1 MDMKQANLIEVREN
15 AGQAA
20 DYLKMLASEQ
30 RLMLLCALM
39 EGEHSVGELAD
50 QLGSSQPNVSQH
62 LAKLRAMHIV
72 DCQRSGKVIRYRL
85 VDSTVRQIV
94 KSLYAHFCASPEL
107 ILE

>member
-1 MDMKQANLIEVREN
+1 MDMRQADLTEVREN
-15 AGQAA
+15 AGRAA

-39 EGEHSVGELAD
+39 EEEHSVGELAD

-72 DCQRSGKVIRYRL
+72 ECQRSGTVIRYRL

-94 KSLYAHFCASPEL
+94 KSLYAHFCAAPE
-107 ILE
+107 IVLE